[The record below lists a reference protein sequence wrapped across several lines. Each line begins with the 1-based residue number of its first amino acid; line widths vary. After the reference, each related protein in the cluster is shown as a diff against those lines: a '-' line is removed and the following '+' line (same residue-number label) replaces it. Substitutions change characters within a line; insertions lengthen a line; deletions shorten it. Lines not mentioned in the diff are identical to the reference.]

1 MCLAVTIFCCTRL
14 NFNRTFCRSKFL
26 HLLSLLRLNVLLL
39 VWHLEEHNMAV
50 EYSTPVIL
58 QKVSLEIFEDI
69 A

>member
-1 MCLAVTIFCCTRL
+1 M
-14 NFNRTFCRSKFL
+14 
-26 HLLSLLRLNVLLL
+26 LLL